1 MVSWRRISGWFAIH
15 ILIAHVPILNVLAI
29 WFVAWQSAAFLSFAG
44 GSKVTLGDTY
54 ARPANGEEVLWES
67 WEGNKWFLTE
77 EMSEYSFH
85 TELLVNGEPIF
96 INFVLACTAIQ
107 SIIIFVGAISVLEVD
122 WRKRVRALFI
132 ALSLIHILNLFRNA
146 GLIWLQMGY
155 PNWNWMNMSIL
166 SLGIPTLLVLYPY
179 LQCSYLLWYYL
190 KCRRKCTNRCS
201 PIVKTSRFAPKLR
214 K

>member
-1 MVSWRRISGWFAIH
+1 
-15 ILIAHVPILNVLAI
+15 
-29 WFVAWQSAAFLSFAG
+29 
-44 GSKVTLGDTY
+44 
-54 ARPANGEEVLWES
+54 LWES
-67 WEGNKWFLTE
+67 WDGNKWFLTE

-155 PNWNWMNMSIL
+155 PNWNWMNMSIFEFGHSYASRFV
-166 SLGIPTLLVLYPY
+166 SLFAMFLLALVLFEMLPQMHKHV
-179 LQCSYLLWYYL
+179 LRLLRPL
-190 KCRRKCTNRCS
+190 G
-201 PIVKTSRFAPKLR
+201 FAPKLR